1 MPYPFTLPPLPY
13 PYDALQPYIS
23 KETMEYHHD
32 KHHQAYVDNLNAAL
46 KDHPELHKLEID
58 ELLRQITKVPEA
70 IRQAVINN
78 GGGHYNHTMFWEIM
92 KPGGSK
98 EPKGALADAIKAL
111 GGLEQLKQMVN
122 DAGLK
127 RFGSGW
133 AWLAV
138 DGGHLKVI
146 STPNQDCPLMNNQY
160 PVLGVDVW
168 EHAYY
173 IDYRNRRGDYLKAW
187 WNVVNWDEVAKRFD
201 AATRS
206 K

>member
-13 PYDALQPYIS
+13 PYDALQPHIS

-46 KDHPELHKLEID
+46 KDYPDFHKLEIE
-58 ELLRQITKVPEA
+58 ELLRQINKVPEA

-111 GGLEQLKQMVN
+111 GGLEQVKQMVN

-133 AWLAV
+133 AWLV
-138 DGGHLKVI
+138 LDGGHLKVI

-160 PVLGVDVW
+160 PILGVDVW

-201 AATRS
+201 AAT
-206 K
+206 KK